1 MIEGK
6 SEKAEEKNLYKII
19 VENSYD
25 ALVVSDAQGKTV
37 IANKTTM
44 ESMNL
49 TEAEVIGKTPQE
61 LIDQGIYTNSTIL
74 QAIATKEPVT
84 GLVNVQGKPRLSTS
98 IPLFDE
104 EGNLEYVVT
113 NNRSGLVMDEFASQL
128 AYEQEQHAY
137 YRTIADYLNNYKGE
151 DIICNSPQMMKI
163 MEFCVNFS
171 ASDSPVMIFGESGV
185 GKELI
190 AWLIHSLS
198 ARKNHTFIPVNCLA
212 LSQKVFETEFF
223 GEQSMTGFR
232 PGSREKLGVL
242 RMAHRGTLFLD
253 EVGELSL
260 SMQSKLLRFIENK
273 ESEENSRKGDK
284 QLDVRLICATNRD
297 LMQMVR
303 EKTFREDLYYR
314 LHVIPI
320 TIPPLR
326 ERPED
331 IEAIGHYFVRKY
343 NKKYHKQVIL
353 SPKNIEVL
361 KRYRWPGNV
370 RELSNIMERSVL
382 ISAAHSPHLA
392 LHAVFNDEEQLLGG
406 TQAEKEDRESWTLPV
421 PNLPLDKA
429 VRMFE
434 ERYIQS
440 VLDHCDG
447 QLQEAAK
454 ILGIHRSTLYR
465 KQNREG
471 DRAAWGLGNG
481 TKKAAVGKKK
491 Y

>member
-1 MIEGK
+1 MTEGN
-6 SEKAEEKNLYKII
+6 SGKAEEKNLYKII

-37 IANKTTM
+37 IANQKTL

-273 ESEENSRKGDK
+273 ESEETGRRSDK
-284 QLDVRLICATNRD
+284 LDVRLICATNRD

-331 IEAIGHYFVRKY
+331 IEAISHYFLRKY
-343 NKKYHKQVIL
+343 NKKYHKQAIL
-353 SPKNIEVL
+353 SPKNIEAL

-382 ISAAHSPHLA
+382 TSAAHSPHLA
-392 LHAVFNDEEQLLGG
+392 LHAGFNDEEQLMDG
-406 TQAEKEDRESWTLPV
+406 TREEPGEQVSWLLPA
-421 PNLPLDKA
+421 PDMPLDQA
-429 VRMFE
+429 VKLFE
-434 ERYIQS
+434 QRYIQS
-440 VLDHCDG
+440 VIDCCDG
-447 QLQEAAK
+447 QLQAAAK
-454 ILGIHRSTLYR
+454 VLGIHRSTLYR
-465 KQNREG
+465 KQNREE
-471 DRAAWGLGNG
+471 
-481 TKKAAVGKKK
+481 
-491 Y
+491 